1 MNFKGIF
8 FFIFFSTVLFAQEK
22 DSLFVAAD
30 STAILDSLKL
40 QISDSASIKNKNQV
54 EDIVYSES
62 KDSLVFDVKN
72 KKMFVYGSGA
82 LKYKQTNLNAGKII
96 VDYTINELEA
106 FGRMDSSNTKL
117 IETPVLKEGGD
128 SYEGERIRYNFKTQQ
143 GFISEAKNKEIGSR
157 YEGEKVKKVDK
168 DTYFIDGGMFTTC
181 DSDTPHT
188 YFTAD
193 KMKVI
198 QNDKIIAD
206 WIFMYIGGVP
216 LPLPIPFAVFPNES
230 GRRSGIIVPTYGQ
243 IADRGQYFRNFGYF
257 WAASDYFDMAFT
269 GDYYTKGGY
278 AFRNRTRYTKRY
290 SFSGNFNAGY
300 SQIVTGE
307 SGDPNRR
314 NQTDWNINLFHNQE
328 INPTTRLDANL
339 QFLSQTFL
347 QNNAIDYNDLL
358 SQDIISNATFNKRWE
373 ESGSS
378 LTINYSRRQNL
389 KTGDTRET
397 LPNLS
402 FSKSQFSPFK
412 KDSKDYSSEPSWY
425 ELIALD
431 YNGQF
436 KNERIKTEGDV
447 EKLAGVNHNV
457 NLNFSPKLGYFN
469 ITPNFSY
476 NEKWYNRRL
485 VIESV
490 PVLSTNPKTGAT
502 IVTDSV
508 SEKYI
513 NEFNFVRTFDMSVSA
528 STKLYGIMQTNFLGV
543 EAFRHTIRPSISY
556 TYQPDFASDS
566 WNYYDSYKLSSG
578 EVVNY
583 DKYGREIFG
592 GVSSGERQSLSFSLG
607 NVFEIKTF
615 KNPQDSTNDDN
626 KITLLNVDASINYNF
641 AADSL
646 RVSDLNLSYR
656 TQIGQLLSF
665 QGSSSYT
672 FYDYNGTQRVNRFL
686 YKEGKGLF
694 RLTNFN
700 FSISTSIAGDKIEKK
715 EKQDTTKTDE
725 LDAFRK
731 KDFIAL
737 YDNSQPADLSI
748 PWDLSLS
755 YYYNLSK
762 NSPSIVNKFS
772 NLGLDLSFN
781 LTENWKFKVRGS
793 YDFEQKQ
800 ISAPQITV
808 YRDLHCWEFNFTWNP
823 LGTYRGY
830 HFEIRMKASESQ
842 DIKVTKARG
851 LYSGRR

>member
-8 FFIFFSTVLFAQEK
+8 FFIFFCTVLYAQEK
-22 DSLFVAAD
+22 DSLFVSKD
-30 STAILDSLKL
+30 STITLDSLTL
-40 QISDSASIKNKNQV
+40 QTSDSVSNKNKNQV

-72 KKMFVYGSGA
+72 KKMYVFGTGA

-117 IETPVLKEGGD
+117 IETPVLKEGAD
-128 SYEGERIRYNFKTQQ
+128 AYEGERIRYNFKTQQ
-143 GFISEAKNKEIGSR
+143 GFISEAKNKEVGSR

-188 YFTAD
+188 YFTAS

-198 QNDKIIAD
+198 QNDKIFAD

-216 LPLPIPFAVFPNES
+216 LPFPIPFAVFPNES

-257 WAASDYFDMAFT
+257 WATSDYFDMAFT

-278 AFRNRTRYTKRY
+278 AFRNRTRYAKRY
-290 SFSGNFNAGY
+290 SFSGNLNAGY
-300 SQIVTGE
+300 SRIITGE

-314 NQTDWNINLFHNQE
+314 NQTDWNISLYHNQE

-339 QFLSQTFL
+339 QFLSSSFL
-347 QNNAIDYNDLL
+347 QNNAVDYNDLL

-378 LTINYSRRQNL
+378 LTLNYYRQQNL
-389 KTGDTRET
+389 KTGDTRES

-425 ELIALD
+425 ELISLD
-431 YNGQF
+431 YNGQL
-436 KNERIKTEGDV
+436 KNERIKSDGNV
-447 EKLAGVNHNV
+447 EKKAGVNHNV

-469 ITPNFSY
+469 ITPNLSY

-485 VIESV
+485 VVESI
-490 PVLSTNPKTGAT
+490 PVISTNSETGET
-502 IVTDSV
+502 TVKDSIN
-508 SEKYI
+508 ERYI

-528 STKLYGIMQTNFLGV
+528 STKLYGIMQTNLLGV

-556 TYQPDFASDS
+556 TYQPDFASDN
-566 WNYYDSYKLSSG
+566 WNYYDSYKLNSG
-578 EVVNY
+578 EVIRY
-583 DKYGREIFG
+583 DKYGGEIFG
-592 GVSSGERQSLSFSLG
+592 GVSSGKRQSLSFSLG

-615 KNPQDSTNDDN
+615 KNPKDSTNNDN
-626 KITLLNVDASINYNF
+626 KITLLNLDASVNYNF

-665 QGSSSYT
+665 SGSSSYT
-672 FYDYNGTQRVNRFL
+672 FYDYNGPQRINKFL

-694 RLTNFN
+694 RLTNFS
-700 FSISTSIAGDKIEKK
+700 FSISTSLAGDKIEKK
-715 EKQDTTKTDE
+715 EKQDTTKADE
-725 LDAFRK
+725 FDAFKK

-748 PWDLSLS
+748 PWNLSLS

-762 NSPSIVNKFS
+762 NNPSIVNKFS

-781 LTENWKFKVRGS
+781 LTEKWKFTVRGS

-800 ISAPQITV
+800 VSAPQITV
-808 YRDLHCWEFNFTWNP
+808 YRDLHCWELNFTWNP

-830 HFEIRMKASESQ
+830 HFEIRMKASEFQ
-842 DIKVTKARG
+842 DIKVTKAHG

>member
-1 MNFKGIF
+1 MNFRGVF
-8 FFIFFSTVLFAQEK
+8 FFIFFSTLLFAQEK
-22 DSLFVAAD
+22 DSLFIHSD
-30 STAILDSLKL
+30 STKSKS
-40 QISDSASIKNKNQV
+40 QI

-62 KDSLVFDVKN
+62 KDSLIFDVKN
-72 KKMFVYGSGA
+72 KKMYVYGAGA
-82 LKYKQTNLNAGKII
+82 LKYKQTNLNSGLII
-96 VDYTINELEA
+96 VDYTKDELEA
-106 FGRMDSSNTKL
+106 FGRIDSSNTKL
-117 IETPVLKEGGD
+117 IETPILKEGGD
-128 SYEGERIRYNFKTQQ
+128 AFEGERLRYNFKTQQ
-143 GFISEAKNKEIGSR
+143 GFISEAKNKEVGSR

-168 DTYFIDGGMFTTC
+168 NTYFIDGGMFTTC

-230 GRRSGIIVPTYGQ
+230 GRRSGIVVPTYGQ

-278 AFRNRTRYTKRY
+278 AFRNRTRYAKRY

-300 SQIVTGE
+300 SRIITGE
-307 SGDPNRR
+307 EGDPARR
-314 NQTDWNINLFHNQE
+314 NQTDWNINLYHNQE

-339 QFLSQTFL
+339 QFLSSTFL

-373 ESGSS
+373 ETGSS
-378 LTINYSRRQNL
+378 LTLNYYRSQNL
-389 KTGDTRET
+389 RTGDTHET
-397 LPNLS
+397 LPSLN

-412 KDSKDYSSEPSWY
+412 KSSKEYSTEPSWY

-436 KNERIKTEGDV
+436 KNERKKVAGDV
-447 EKLAGVNHNV
+447 EKKLGVNHNV
-457 NLNFSPKLGYFN
+457 NINFSPKLGYFN

-485 VIESV
+485 VIEST
-490 PVLSTNPKTGAT
+490 PVLSTNPDTGAPM
-502 IVTDSV
+502 VRDSI
-508 SEKYI
+508 SERYV
-513 NEFNFVRTFDMSVSA
+513 NELNFVRTFDMSVTA

-543 EAFRHTIRPSISY
+543 EAFRHTLRPSISY

-566 WNYYDSYKLSSG
+566 WDYYDSYKLSSG
-578 EVVNY
+578 EKVRY
-583 DKYGREIFG
+583 DKFGREIFG
-592 GVSSGERQSLSFSLG
+592 GVSGGKRQSLSFSLG
-607 NVFEIKTF
+607 NVFEVKTF
-615 KNPQDSTNDDN
+615 KNPKDSTNNDN
-626 KITLLNVDASINYNF
+626 KITLLNLDANINYNF

-646 RVSDLNLSYR
+646 RVSDLTLNYR
-656 TQIGQLLSF
+656 TQIGNLLNF

-672 FYDYNGTQRVNRFL
+672 FYDYNGPQRVNRFL

-694 RLTNFN
+694 RLTNFS

-737 YDNSQPADLSI
+737 YDNSEPADLSI

-755 YYYNLSK
+755 YSYNLSK
-762 NSPSIVNKFS
+762 NDPSIVTKFS

-830 HFEIRMKASESQ
+830 HFEVRMKASEFQ